1 MTQVAEKIQTAVDEL
16 VVLLGDRVSTNPNVR
31 DTHGKDESWHH
42 PHRPDAVVFP
52 KTNEEVSEIVK
63 VCARHNIPVIAYGT
77 GTCLEGN
84 VIPHRGG
91 VVVDLMNM
99 DQVLRVSQED
109 LDCTVQAR
117 VTRKQLNEHIKDLG
131 LFFPIDPGAD
141 ASLGGMAATR
151 ASGTNAVRYGTM
163 RENVLAL
170 TVVLADG
177 RIIRTSR
184 RARKSAAGYDLTRI
198 FVGSEGTLGIIT
210 EVTLRLYGVPESMA
224 SAVCSFDSLEGA
236 IDTVIQTIQL
246 GIPVARIELLD
257 DVQMNAVNQFSKLDY
272 PVKDTLFLE
281 FHGSE
286 TGVQEQAE
294 LVQAIAEE
302 NSGGEFKWTTKAE
315 ERNKL
320 WAARHDVTYATK
332 SLRPGAEIW
341 ATDVCVPI
349 SKLAECI
356 IETKKDLKESF
367 LIAPLVGHVGD
378 GNFHLGFLINRDD
391 KKEMEEAERL
401 NDRLVMRALALD
413 GTCTGEHGIG
423 LGKMKFLT
431 AEHGEGVSVMREIK
445 KALDPYNIMNPGKI
459 FSV

>member
-16 VVLLGDRVSTNPNVR
+16 VALLGDRVSTNPNVR

-391 KKEMEEAERL
+391 KREMEEAERL

>member
-16 VVLLGDRVSTNPNVR
+16 VALLGDRVSTNPNVR

-210 EVTLRLYGVPESMA
+210 EVTLRLFGVPESMA

-445 KALDPYNIMNPGKI
+445 KALDPHNIMNPGKI